1 MPSSQPD
8 PILGCIYDSCTFPQG
23 NRTLLTVMMG
33 GAWYD
38 QVVGDKTHEEVG
50 NLAVEQVSRIL
61 NISAAPVRVH
71 SRQLPQCIAQYTV
84 GHRARV
90 QSARDILR

>member
-38 QVVGDKTHEEVG
+38 QVVGDRSQEEVG
-50 NLAVEQVSRIL
+50 SLAVEQV
-61 NISAAPVRVH
+61 RVH
-71 SRQLPQCIAQYTV
+71 YCT
-84 GHRARV
+84 
-90 QSARDILR
+90 